1 MNITIN
7 IDGAKIEVVQD
18 LIAEISKNTAK
29 ETILNREIKRDFDL
43 QSVISEVVTH
53 YFNRSIEEHGGNM
66 TKVTWALGFNN
77 YQTCLNWSKKYGV
90 K

>member
-7 IDGAKIEVVQD
+7 IDGATSEVIEN
-18 LIAEISKNTAK
+18 LLAEVSKNPAE
-29 ETILNREIKRDFDL
+29 ETILNREIKRNFDL

-53 YFNRSIEEHGGNM
+53 YFNRSIKEHGGNM
-66 TKVTWALGFNN
+66 RKVTWALGFNN
-77 YQTCLNWSKKYGV
+77 YQTCVNWSRKYGV